1 MTILF
6 LATELVTDTMFGT
19 PAYLV
24 AAAASNSS
32 SPDAGDVYFYQF
44 TFAPQDD
51 DGKGAFHGAEMPYV
65 FNSSLPP
72 HDDHQHEN
80 AMFPMVNQELADT
93 MGTYWTNFAKT
104 GNPNEPNEWFDEC
117 EEEVCEVL
125 PTWPSFDDGSG
136 SWQVFGDTVGSEPI
150 PETTLQIYEWG
161 EDIYPTN
168 CIGGMLAG
176 NNTCWSTA

>member
-1 MTILF
+1 
-6 LATELVTDTMFGT
+6 MFGT

-24 AAAASNSS
+24 AAAAANSS

-44 TFAPQDD
+44 TYASPDD
-51 DGKGAFHGAEMPYV
+51 EGKELGAYHGAELPYV
-65 FNSSLPP
+65 FNATIV
-72 HDDHQHEN
+72 DYEN
-80 AMFPMVNQELADT
+80 DATDRLANQELADI
-93 MGTYWTNFAKT
+93 MNSYWTNFAKT
-104 GNPNEPNEWFDEC
+104 GNPNA
-117 EEEVCEVL
+117 EETQL
-125 PTWPSFDDGSG
+125 PTWPSFDDGSV